1 MDNYPKIPLVLNSS
15 DNNFTLELYDPCFKW
30 ANKYDRGVGYFTS
43 GWIAKNAYGLSHF
56 ASNGGSARWITSPIL
71 EEKDLLSLSRGLIEP
86 KDIDLESIL
95 KKDVKQLQKYLEE
108 ETLNS
113 IAWLIYDEILEFKFA
128 IPTKKLNGGDFHDKF
143 GIFYGEHET
152 LSFNG
157 SVNDS
162 IKGESNYESIKVFPT
177 WRGLNEFV
185 ENDIKRFEKIWN
197 NKDENLIV
205 YDLPNAIKND
215 VFKLRTSKRPYKLP
229 KERSV
234 KNQWRHQDDAIREF
248 LNVGNGVLEM
258 ATGTGKTRT
267 ALSIANILKNN
278 KSIKSAIITVEGTDL
293 LDQWAKEIGLRT
305 KFKIFKQFGKHKEV
319 AEFLLNP
326 DESFLIISRD
336 YLVNNIDFI
345 INKVAKESI
354 IICDEVHGFG
364 SKNLVENLSGK
375 IHVFKYRLGLSAT
388 PERAFDEIGN
398 KFIKEEIG
406 VKLFEF
412 SLVDAIKRGI
422 LCEFDYSF
430 LEFELTDDD
439 KKMIRKTIA
448 AFKAKQKAGEF
459 VSVES
464 LYRDL
469 AMVKKISKAKLPIF
483 HSFLKS
489 NSHILKRSIIFVET
503 KTFGKAVQD
512 IIIRFESNYHTYYGE
527 DDRDNLLRFSNG
539 ELNCLITSKRISEGI
554 DISSVNNIILFSAD
568 KAKVQTIQRIG
579 RSLRLDLNN
588 PNKRAFV
595 LDFVQ
600 FDDDENIDKEN
611 TDQERSKWLSEIA
624 KTRIGET

>member
-1 MDNYPKIPLVLNSS
+1 MDNYPKVPLVLNSS
-15 DNNFTLELYDPCFKW
+15 ENNFTLELYDPCFKW
-30 ANKYDRGVGYFTS
+30 AKNYDRGVGYFTS

-56 ASNGGSARWITSPIL
+56 ASNGGTARWITSPIL

-95 KKDVKQLQKYLEE
+95 KKDVIQLQKYLEE

-113 IAWLIYDEILEFKFA
+113 IAWLIYDEILVFKFA

-143 GIFYGEHET
+143 GIFYGEHGA

-162 IKGESNYESIKVFPT
+162 IKGESNYESIKVFPS

-185 ENDIKRFEKIWN
+185 ENDITRFEKIWS

-215 VFKLRTSKRPYKLP
+215 VFKLRTSKRPYKLS
-229 KERSV
+229 KERSI

-267 ALSIANILKNN
+267 ALNITNILKNN
-278 KSIKSAIITVEGTDL
+278 NSIKSAIITVDGTDL
-293 LDQWAKEIGLRT
+293 LDQWGKEISLRT
-305 KFKIFKQFGKHKEV
+305 KFKIFKQFGKNKEI

-326 DESFLIISRD
+326 EYGFLIISRD
-336 YLVNNIDFI
+336 HLVKNIDFI
-345 INKVAKESI
+345 NKIANESI

-364 SKNLVENLSGK
+364 SKKIVENLTGK

-388 PERAFDEIGN
+388 PEREFDEAGN

-406 VKLFEF
+406 IKLFEF
-412 SLVDAIKRGI
+412 GLVDAIKRGI
-422 LCEFDYSF
+422 LCEFDYSY

-439 KKMIRKTIA
+439 NKKKRNTIA
-448 AFKAKQKAGEF
+448 AFKAKQKAGEI
-459 VSVES
+459 VSVEN

-469 AMVKKISKAKLPIF
+469 AMIKKVSKAKLPIF
-483 HSFLKS
+483 HSFLKD

-503 KTFGKAVQD
+503 KTFGKDVQD

-527 DDRDNLLRFSNG
+527 DDRNNLIRFSNG

-588 PNKRAFV
+588 PSKRAFV
-595 LDFVQ
+595 LDFVE
-600 FDDDENIDKEN
+600 FSDDENTVTEN
-611 TDQERSKWLSEIA
+611 TDQERSRWLSEIA
-624 KTRIGET
+624 KTRIGEI